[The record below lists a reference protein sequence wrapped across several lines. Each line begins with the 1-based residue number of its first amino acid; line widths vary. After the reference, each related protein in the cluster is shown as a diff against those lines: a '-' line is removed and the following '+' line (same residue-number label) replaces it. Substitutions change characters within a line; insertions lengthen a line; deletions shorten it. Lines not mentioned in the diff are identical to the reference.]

1 MTDRADTAGPDG
13 DTAREQPEITPE
25 EAKRRFMA
33 RLSDWS
39 EPGAIT
45 IIRNGIPLEP
55 RFEEA
60 ILQNNDGTDGRVRP
74 ERQ

>member
-1 MTDRADTAGPDG
+1 MTDRADQAGPDG
-13 DTAREQPEITPE
+13 HTSRERSEITPK

-55 RFEEA
+55 RIEEA
-60 ILQNNDGTDGRVRP
+60 ILPNDDGTDGRIRP
-74 ERQ
+74 E